1 MVNSYEKKSIEKYY
15 TIAKVL
21 LTISPIVCVLY
32 LNVGSISV
40 GKSILNVIQE
50 DPKLLIM
57 FLSTMSNPFIA
68 YLLIFM
74 QRRIEE
80 KDIAYAVVNLA
91 ILVIAQIMFQNIVF
105 IAVLGLL
112 LYKMLKTY
120 NVSLKE
126 CFREKFK
133 NQFILTISGAIVV
146 IFIAS
151 ICLFASIRISI

>member
-105 IAVLGLL
+105 IAILG
-112 LYKMLKTY
+112 YKMLKTY

-133 NQFILTISGAIVV
+133 NQFFLTISGAIVV

>member
-50 DPKLLIM
+50 DPKLLM

-105 IAVLGLL
+105 IAILGLL

-133 NQFILTISGAIVV
+133 NQFFLTISGAIVV

>member
-15 TIAKVL
+15 TIAKIL

-32 LNVGSISV
+32 LNVGSMSI
-40 GKSILNVIQE
+40 GNSILDVIKE

-80 KDIAYAVVNLA
+80 KDISYAVVNLT
-91 ILVIAQIMFQNIVF
+91 ILIMAQIMFQNIVF
-105 IAVLGLL
+105 ICLLGFL
-112 LYKMLKTY
+112 LYKTLKTY
-120 NVSLKE
+120 NVSLKL
-126 CFREKFK
+126 CFAEKLKDKF
-133 NQFILTISGAIVV
+133 FLTISGALLV
-146 IFIAS
+146 ILIAA
-151 ICLFASIRISI
+151 ICLFATIRINM

>member
-91 ILVIAQIMFQNIVF
+91 ILVIAQIMF
-105 IAVLGLL
+105 L
-112 LYKMLKTY
+112 
-120 NVSLKE
+120 
-126 CFREKFK
+126 
-133 NQFILTISGAIVV
+133 
-146 IFIAS
+146 
-151 ICLFASIRISI
+151 